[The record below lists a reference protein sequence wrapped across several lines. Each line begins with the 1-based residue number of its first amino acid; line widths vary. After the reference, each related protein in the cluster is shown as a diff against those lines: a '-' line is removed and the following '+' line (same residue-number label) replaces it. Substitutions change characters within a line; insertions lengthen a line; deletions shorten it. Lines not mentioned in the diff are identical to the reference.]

1 MVKYQLKMI
10 DRWDKYLSQSCWN
23 NFITLRW
30 DVKSRSIDW
39 VESTLRWVVKSIN
52 RQDHLTKSGLSCD
65 YTEMRCW
72 LFMFRWNEIIHCDKI
87 IKLTQDC
94 LTELRVPWDEMLTRD
109 CLAELRSIFCSCG
122 HLQRCRNP
130 SSETSDSLKSN
141 TLRFSCNT

>member
-39 VESTLRWVVKSIN
+39 VESTLRWVVKSIRIIWLN
-52 RQDHLTKSGLSCD
+52 QDWVVIILRWDADFS
-65 YTEMRCW
+65 
-72 LFMFRWNEIIHCDKI
+72 RWNEIIHCDNI